1 MTALPGQRSAQR
13 PWRAVTSAQ
22 RALGRAAQSTAGGL
36 GSVGIAFI
44 DGQTYDVDLT
54 APGGVRM
61 ELRREEPPPPSCG
74 EDTDETERQG

>member
-22 RALGRAAQSTAGGL
+22 RALGRAAQSAAGGL
-36 GSVGIAFI
+36 GSAGIAFI

-54 APGGVRM
+54 APDGVQM
-61 ELRREEPPPPSCG
+61 ELREDPPPPMGS
-74 EDTDETERQG
+74 EDIDQTERQG